1 MGFGPFP
8 GPMFRHTDGGPFGPD
23 FHSHIA
29 QMPPMPP
36 MNLGKSY
43 GLPDGLQNIQPL
55 VGKRIAFP
63 NNTSYKLFQM
73 IAWTKKALI
82 VLWRKV

>member
-1 MGFGPFP
+1 MTKLPSQIDRTY
-8 GPMFRHTDGGPFGPD
+8 FRPD

-55 VGKRIAFP
+55 VGKPIEFP
-63 NNTSYKLFQM
+63 DSTPYFFFQM
-73 IAWTKKALI
+73 TVWTKKALI
-82 VLWRKV
+82 VHWQKV

>member
-1 MGFGPFP
+1 VTKLPSKIDP
-8 GPMFRHTDGGPFGPD
+8 PDFRPD

-63 NNTSYKLFQM
+63 NNTS
-73 IAWTKKALI
+73 
-82 VLWRKV
+82 

>member
-1 MGFGPFP
+1 MTKLAYKINPP
-8 GPMFRHTDGGPFGPD
+8 DLRSD

-55 VGKRIAFP
+55 VGKRIEFAEC
-63 NNTSYKLFQM
+63 
-73 IAWTKKALI
+73 IA
-82 VLWRKV
+82 